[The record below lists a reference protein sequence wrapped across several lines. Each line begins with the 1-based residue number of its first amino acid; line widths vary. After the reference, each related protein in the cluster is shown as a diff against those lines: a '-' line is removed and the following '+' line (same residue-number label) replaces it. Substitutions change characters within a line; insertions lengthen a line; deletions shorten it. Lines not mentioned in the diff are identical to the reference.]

1 MASSNWNLSKFRSEV
16 LSGAGLSRTNRF
28 EVVITP
34 PPKLASSF
42 SESYLSSLYVEQASL
57 PLLNLTVKP
66 LKIFGPSYQRPI
78 SSEYGGE
85 GISLTFHVD
94 REMKVRKFFENWMHI
109 IVDPDTFTVGYQSD
123 YIADVYIKQLDEQ
136 DNVTYEVKLIE
147 AFPRSMNMLEL
158 NNGSTNQTHRL
169 NIIFAYRN
177 WINTSRQVQAQPL
190 PRNVVNPQVPV
201 VETDTRLRND
211 IITNYRLKN
220 VLPTGQNDPGTTNE
234 DMAFGINGLSG

>member
-1 MASSNWNLSKFRSEV
+1 MADEPEDCGVSDVKFMTEVAAREAEVEKLLQKKDKMASSNWNLSKFRSEV

-136 DNVTYEVKLIE
+136 DDVTYEVKLIE
-147 AFPRSMNMLEL
+147 AFPRSMPS
-158 NNGSTNQTHRL
+158 GTCCTRG
-169 NIIFAYRN
+169 A
-177 WINTSRQVQAQPL
+177 TS
-190 PRNVVNPQVPV
+190 
-201 VETDTRLRND
+201 
-211 IITNYRLKN
+211 
-220 VLPTGQNDPGTTNE
+220 
-234 DMAFGINGLSG
+234 GL